1 MTDQL
6 SPAMDL
12 LGMANSAPDRELAE
26 LLVAHPWLKDLQPFY
41 VDWEMIWL
49 M

>member
-1 MTDQL
+1 MTDQV

-12 LGMANSAPDRELAE
+12 ADSAPDRELAE
-26 LLVAHPWLKDLQPFY
+26 LLATYPWLKDLQPFY

>member
-1 MTDQL
+1 MRDQF
-6 SPAMDL
+6 SPALDL
-12 LGMANSAPDRELAE
+12 RGLADTAPDRELNE
-26 LLVAHPWLKDLQPFY
+26 LLATHPWLEDLQPFY